1 MNRQVQ
7 VILREDV
14 SRLGQAGDVVAVR
27 PGYARNYLLPMGM
40 ATLATA
46 SKLAEVEH
54 QRRVITAKVTKEL
67 KDLNAVK
74 HKIQSLV
81 LEASAQAG
89 EEGRL
94 FGSIT
99 SQNIADL
106 LAEKGIEI
114 DRRKIA
120 LDDSIKQLGEHEVQ
134 VKLHRD
140 LSATVKLVVTA
151 AG

>member
-1 MNRQVQ
+1 MNTQVQ
-7 VILREDV
+7 VILREEV
-14 SRLGQAGDVVAVR
+14 AKLGQAGDVVGVR
-27 PGYARNYLLPMGM
+27 PGYARNYLVPKGM

-46 SKLAEVEH
+46 SKLAQVEH
-54 QRRVITAKVTKEL
+54 NRRVIAEKLAKEL

-106 LAEKGIEI
+106 LAEKGIDI

-120 LDDSIKQLGEHEVQ
+120 LDDSIKELGEHKVEI
-134 VKLHRD
+134 KLQRE
-140 LSATVKLVVTA
+140 LSATVKLVVSA
-151 AG
+151 AE